1 MALRLPRP
9 NPATYR
15 RICAFA
21 LAALIFII
29 ITGGAVRLTGSGL
42 GCSDWPTCEDN
53 QLVADL
59 EYHAMVEFVNR
70 AITGIV
76 SVAVAL
82 AVLGALLRRPRRR
95 DLVVLALGL
104 VAGVAGQV
112 VLGGLVVW
120 YHLSPWLVIGHFLL
134 SMVLVANAV
143 ALHHRAGR
151 PDTSDP
157 AQPQPDEAGAAPR
170 RMPGNLSRLLVVATT
185 LAIVSGTLLTGAGP
199 HGGDPD
205 VERLQFDIPSLARLH
220 GSAMALCAAV
230 ALLLWARSE
239 RGSLTIRRR
248 EARREDYSARARV
261 VVGVLAAQAVIGYLQ
276 YFTGVPPLLV
286 GIHIAGAAALW
297 TAVLRLHLAVTG
309 AGRLAGPAPIVQRP
323 RTPPFQG
330 GNTGS
335 NPVGGAATRGD
346 RRQPVPRARQP
357 G

>member
-1 MALRLPRP
+1 MAIRRQGIS
-9 NPATYR
+9 ATTYR
-15 RICAFA
+15 RVTLFA

-70 AITGIV
+70 VITGLV
-76 SVAVAL
+76 SAAVAL

-120 YHLSPWLVIGHFLL
+120 YHLSPWLVMAHFLL

-143 ALHHRAGR
+143 VLHHRAGWMEGA
-151 PDTSDP
+151 DG
-157 AQPQPDEAGAAPR
+157 AGAGPAAP
-170 RMPGNLSRLLVVATT
+170 PGAPGRAAGHLARLLLVLTVA
-185 LAIVSGTLLTGAGP
+185 AIVSGTLLTGAGP

-205 VERLQFDIPSLARLH
+205 VERLQFHIPSLARLH
-220 GSAMALCAAV
+220 GVAMALCAGV
-230 ALLLWARSE
+230 ALAIWALSE
-239 RGSLTIRRR
+239 RGSLRIRRQVR
-248 EARREDYSARARV
+248 QRQGYAPAARL
-261 VVGVLAAQAVIGYLQ
+261 VVGVLAAQAVVGYLQ

-286 GIHIAGAAALW
+286 GIHIAGAVALW
-297 TAVLRLHLAVTG
+297 TAVLRLHLVAC
-309 AGRLAGPAPIVQRP
+309 AKPA
-323 RTPPFQG
+323 
-330 GNTGS
+330 
-335 NPVGGAATRGD
+335 GD
-346 RRQPVPRARQP
+346 RRLRRASRPAPV

>member
-1 MALRLPRP
+1 MVLRQGIS
-9 NPATYR
+9 ATTYR
-15 RICAFA
+15 RITLFA

-53 QLVADL
+53 RLVADL

-70 AITGIV
+70 VVTGFV
-76 SVAVAL
+76 SAAVAL

-95 DLVVLALGL
+95 DLTVCAFGL

-143 ALHHRAGR
+143 VLHHRAGWIEPVGALAAAGGR
-151 PDTSDP
+151 PP
-157 AQPQPDEAGAAPR
+157 AR
-170 RMPGNLSRLLVVATT
+170 RADVRMTRLLVALSA

-205 VERLQFDIPSLARLH
+205 VERLQFDIGALARLH
-220 GSAMALCAAV
+220 GGAMVLCAVV
-230 ALLLWARSE
+230 ALLVWALAE
-239 RGSLTIRRR
+239 RGPPQRRDAFAAP
-248 EARREDYSARARV
+248 ARLV
-261 VVGVLAAQAVIGYLQ
+261 VVVIAAQAAVGYLQ

-297 TAVLRLHLAVTG
+297 TGVLRLHLAVRDAARCAPDSGEERTG
-309 AGRLAGPAPIVQRP
+309 ERSP
-323 RTPPFQG
+323 RTA
-330 GNTGS
+330 
-335 NPVGGAATRGD
+335 PVG
-346 RRQPVPRARQP
+346 
-357 G
+357 

>member
-1 MALRLPRP
+1 MAVGPGRRGIS
-9 NPATYR
+9 PATYR
-15 RICAFA
+15 RITLFA

-70 AITGIV
+70 VITGLV
-76 SVAVAL
+76 SAAVAL

-95 DLVVLALGL
+95 DLTWLALGL
-104 VAGVAGQV
+104 VGGVAAQV

-120 YHLSPWLVIGHFLL
+120 YHLSPWLVMAHFLV

-151 PDTSDP
+151 ADAPGAGGGTERPADADP
-157 AQPQPDEAGAAPR
+157 AE
-170 RMPGNLSRLLVVATT
+170 PGRSTLHLARLLVILTAA
-185 LAIVSGTLLTGAGP
+185 AIVTGTLLTGAGP

-205 VERLQFDIPSLARLH
+205 VERLAYDIPSLAQLH
-220 GSAMALCAAV
+220 GGAMVLCAIAILV
-230 ALLLWARSE
+230 IWTAAE
-239 RGSLTIRRR
+239 RGSLRPGRRAWR
-248 EARREDYSARARV
+248 PRGYVAAARV
-261 VVGVLAAQAVIGYLQ
+261 VGGVLAAQAAVGYLQ

-297 TAVLRLHLAVTG
+297 TAVLRLHLTVGDLTG
-309 AGRLAGPAPIVQRP
+309 RHPQHPPGFRP
-323 RTPPFQG
+323 PPK
-330 GNTGS
+330 
-335 NPVGGAATRGD
+335 
-346 RRQPVPRARQP
+346 
-357 G
+357 

>member
-1 MALRLPRP
+1 MAFLRQGISPV
-9 NPATYR
+9 TYR
-15 RICAFA
+15 RITLFA

-53 QLVADL
+53 QLIADL

-70 AITGIV
+70 VITGFV
-76 SVAVAL
+76 SAAVAL
-82 AVLGALLRRPRRR
+82 AVGGALLLRPRRR
-95 DLVVLALGL
+95 DLIALALGL

-143 ALHHRAGR
+143 VLHHRAGWL
-151 PDTSDP
+151 DHDDGASAGVT
-157 AQPQPDEAGAAPR
+157 GAAGTAAR
-170 RMPGNLSRLLVVATT
+170 LPGHMTRLLVALAI

-205 VERLQFDIPSLARLH
+205 VERLRFDIATLARFH
-220 GSAMALCAAV
+220 GGAMVLCALV
-230 ALLLWARSE
+230 ALLIWALAE
-239 RGSLTIRRR
+239 RGSL
-248 EARREDYSARARV
+248 RARPLRRHRQSYAAPARL
-261 VVGVLAAQAVIGYLQ
+261 VVGVLAAQAAVGYLQ

-297 TAVLRLHLAVTG
+297 MAVLRLHLAVRDTG
-309 AGRLAGPAPIVQRP
+309 RMAGPAPIVQRP

-335 NPVGGAATRGD
+335 NPVGGAPG
-346 RRQPVPRARQP
+346 ARQR

>member
-1 MALRLPRP
+1 MAPRRPRL

-21 LAALIFII
+21 LAALVFII

-53 QLVADL
+53 QLVADF

-70 AITGIV
+70 VITGIV

-82 AVLGALLRRPRRR
+82 ATLGALVRDPRRR
-95 DLVVLALGL
+95 DLIVPAFGL

-143 ALHHRAGR
+143 VLHHRAGL
-151 PDTSDP
+151 PDAVEGVESGP
-157 AQPQPDEAGAAPR
+157 LAAAAAGR
-170 RMPGNLSRLLVVATT
+170 RLAGNLSRLLVVLAA

-205 VERLQFDIPSLARLH
+205 VERLQYDIPTLARLH
-220 GSAMALCAAV
+220 GTAMALCAAV
-230 ALLLWARSE
+230 ALLLWISSE
-239 RGSLTIRRR
+239 RGSLRPRRAPR
-248 EARREDYSARARV
+248 RPEAHAAAARL

-297 TAVLRLHLAVTG
+297 TAVLRLHLAIRAQPADA
-309 AGRLAGPAPIVQRP
+309 AGPRRRTTRPAPI
-323 RTPPFQG
+323 G
-330 GNTGS
+330 
-335 NPVGGAATRGD
+335 
-346 RRQPVPRARQP
+346 
-357 G
+357 

>member
-1 MALRLPRP
+1 MARRLQGLK
-9 NPATYR
+9 PATYR

-21 LAALIFII
+21 LAALVFII

-70 AITGIV
+70 VITGLV
-76 SVAVAL
+76 SAAVAL

-95 DLVVLALGL
+95 DLIVLALGL

-143 ALHHRAGR
+143 VLHHRAGWTET
-151 PDTSDP
+151 DGVAATGP
-157 AQPQPDEAGAAPR
+157 ASGLRAAPR
-170 RMPGNLSRLLVVATT
+170 LPLFMTRLLVVLTT
-185 LAIVSGTLLTGAGP
+185 LAIGSGTLLTGAGP

-205 VERLQFDIPSLARLH
+205 VERLQLDIPTLAQLH
-220 GSAMALCAAV
+220 GGAMVLCAV
-230 ALLLWARSE
+230 LALLIWALAE
-239 RGSLTIRRR
+239 RGSLRPRRR
-248 EARREDYSARARV
+248 PWRREGYAAPARLV
-261 VVGVLAAQAVIGYLQ
+261 VVVLAAQAAVGYLQ

-297 TAVLRLHLAVTG
+297 TGVLRLHLAVRDT
-309 AGRLAGPAPIVQRP
+309 GRLAGPAPIVQRP

-335 NPVGGAATRGD
+335 NPVGGAPA
-346 RRQPVPRARQP
+346 RRRP
-357 G
+357 

>member
-1 MALRLPRP
+1 MASGRKGISPVV
-9 NPATYR
+9 YR
-15 RICAFA
+15 RITLCA

-42 GCSDWPTCEDN
+42 GCSDWPTCEEN

-70 AITGIV
+70 VITGFV

-95 DLVVLALGL
+95 DLILLALGL

-120 YHLSPWLVIGHFLL
+120 YHLSPWLVIAHFLL

-143 ALHHRAGR
+143 VLHHRAGR
-151 PDTSDP
+151 TEESEEPEEPKEPVERPP
-157 AQPQPDEAGAAPR
+157 AEALDAPGR
-170 RMPGNLSRLLVVATT
+170 SSGYLAGLLLVATV

-205 VERLQFDIPSLARLH
+205 VVRLDFHIPTLARLH
-220 GSAMALCAAV
+220 GSAMALCAAL
-230 ALLLWARSE
+230 ALVIWGIAE
-239 RGSLTIRRR
+239 RGSLRLRRQVWQRRR
-248 EARREDYSARARV
+248 HAPAARL
-261 VVGVLAAQAVIGYLQ
+261 VLFAIAAQGAVGYLQ

-297 TAVLRLHLAVTG
+297 AGVLRLHLDVREIAREQRAAAAKVR
-309 AGRLAGPAPIVQRP
+309 GRSL
-323 RTPPFQG
+323 RTAQ
-330 GNTGS
+330 
-335 NPVGGAATRGD
+335 VA
-346 RRQPVPRARQP
+346 
-357 G
+357 